1 MLWNWKYNAS
11 LAYEWGLKSYEMAEI
26 TTRREK
32 SQGLSSGH
40 YTMKK
45 LKEKAYN
52 GDEMDQSVRK
62 EIKSSWHPEGDVN
75 KAG

>member
-1 MLWNWKYNAS
+1 M
-11 LAYEWGLKSYEMAEI
+11 SY
-26 TTRREK
+26 
-32 SQGLSSGH
+32 GH

-62 EIKSSWHPEGDVN
+62 EIESSWHPEGEVN
-75 KAG
+75 EAG

>member
-1 MLWNWKYNAS
+1 
-11 LAYEWGLKSYEMAEI
+11 MAEI

-32 SQGLSSGH
+32 SQGLSSRH

-45 LKEKAYN
+45 LKERAYN

-62 EIKSSWHPEGDVN
+62 EIKSSWHPEGEVN
-75 KAG
+75 EAG